1 LIAAAA
7 DPAYMSED
15 CVFCGIVAGD
25 LPSHAVYENDAAYAF
40 LDVNPLA
47 RGHTVVVPR
56 AHYEHVGE
64 MPDDVAAGLFRAI
77 NAVTPAV
84 EAAVDAPATTVGF
97 NNGEAAG
104 QEVMHA
110 HCHVVPR
117 FPGDGAGAIHSLFSG
132 TEDLSEEE
140 MRGLADDIRD
150 RQ

>member
-1 LIAAAA
+1 MIAAAERS
-7 DPAYMSED
+7 PMSQD
-15 CVFCGIVAGD
+15 CVFCGIVAGEM
-25 LPSHAVYENDAAYAF
+25 PSHEVYENDVASAF

-56 AHYEHVGE
+56 DHYERIGD
-64 MPDDVAAGLFRAI
+64 MPDDVAGGLFRAI
-77 NAVTPAV
+77 NTVTPAV

-117 FPGDGAGAIHSLFSG
+117 HPGDGAGAIHSLFTG
-132 TEDLSEEE
+132 TENLSDAE
-140 MRGLADDIRD
+140 MADVADAIRD
-150 RQ
+150 RR

>member
-1 LIAAAA
+1 MAGAA
-7 DPAYMSED
+7 DPTLMSDD
-15 CVFCGIVAGD
+15 CIFCGIVAGEM
-25 LPSHAVYENDAAYAF
+25 PSRGVYENDAAYAF

-47 RGHTVVVPR
+47 RGHTVVVPKD
-56 AHYEHVGE
+56 HYERLGE
-64 MPDDVAAGLFRAI
+64 LPDEAAGGLFRAI

-117 FPGDGAGAIHSLFSG
+117 HPGDGAGAIHSLFTG
-132 TEDLSEEE
+132 TEDLSDAE
-140 MRGLADDIRD
+140 MEDIADAIRD
-150 RQ
+150 YR